1 MKITEHKKTLRQ
13 NLRTLRDGFGE
24 EFIKTA
30 SAKVCENIVSCR
42 EFVKADTILL
52 YFPVKNELSVLPLI
66 DTAKKLNIKIA
77 FPVCEKTTK
86 PLIFKEID
94 SLDELKSADFG
105 LLEPCD
111 TCKEAHLTQSSLCIV
126 PALAFSHDGYRIGYG
141 GGYYDQYLRAHPKT
155 KRIAY
160 GFDFQILKEVPC
172 EPFDEKMDEIV
183 TDKRCI
189 TLASRNEDK

>member
-1 MKITEHKKTLRQ
+1 MKITEHKKILRQ
-13 NLRTLRDGFGE
+13 NLRTLRDGFGD

-42 EFVKADTILL
+42 EFVEADIILL

-77 FPVCEKTTK
+77 FPVCEKATK
-86 PLIFKEID
+86 TLIFKEIESID
-94 SLDELKSADFG
+94 DLKSADFG

-141 GGYYDQYLRAHPKT
+141 GGYYDRFLEDFPGVSIGVAYRELTLESLPHEPHDKKVYILVNEGGVLR
-155 KRIAY
+155 I
-160 GFDFQILKEVPC
+160 
-172 EPFDEKMDEIV
+172 
-183 TDKRCI
+183 
-189 TLASRNEDK
+189 NE

>member
-1 MKITEHKKTLRQ
+1 M
-13 NLRTLRDGFGE
+13 
-24 EFIKTA
+24 
-30 SAKVCENIVSCR
+30 
-42 EFVKADTILL
+42 

-86 PLIFKEID
+86 TLIFKEID

-141 GGYYDQYLRAHPKT
+141 GGYYDRFLEDFPGVSIGVAYRELTLESLPHEPHDKKVYILVNEGGVLR
-155 KRIAY
+155 I
-160 GFDFQILKEVPC
+160 
-172 EPFDEKMDEIV
+172 
-183 TDKRCI
+183 
-189 TLASRNEDK
+189 NE

>member
-1 MKITEHKKTLRQ
+1 MRITEHKKFLRQ

-24 EFIKTA
+24 EFIKIA

-42 EFVKADTILL
+42 EFVEADLILL
-52 YFPVKNELSVLPLI
+52 YFPVKNELSVLPLF
-66 DTAKKLNIKIA
+66 DEAKKTNKKVA

-86 PLIFKEID
+86 TLIFKEID

-126 PALAFSHDGYRIGYG
+126 PALAFSLDGYRIGYG
-141 GGYYDQYLRAHPKT
+141 GGYYDRFLEDFIGVSMGVSYNSLTLESIPHEPHDKKVDILVNEGGVLR
-155 KRIAY
+155 I
-160 GFDFQILKEVPC
+160 
-172 EPFDEKMDEIV
+172 
-183 TDKRCI
+183 
-189 TLASRNEDK
+189 NE